1 MNVVPAAIRD
11 RLLHI
16 SFSKERKTLIEQCL
30 DNASFYRRRE
40 LELLASLGRSVI
52 EAHKEFGRTNNIMRS
67 IFSAE
72 WNGHEWGLI
81 SDRAATETF
90 IDKVHKDAT
99 DFAENCAMVREHA
112 DREAY
117 VTKRLAEVIGAEVTE
132 FSNAAR
138 SMTPP
143 GCEYTA
149 ESLIG
154 WRDLSILERSEK
166 IRAAKAVHDRMW
178 RSSYQRSS
186 ERSEEPFL
194 PPIHVVVRD
203 AAPLKPYEKPEV
215 REITREEFVGRL
227 QEKVAELQT
236 QAESKMKA
244 SILAGH
250 EVGIA
255 RLTIQDHEGK
265 TLGEVPLKEPL
276 EFISIKG
283 TVGEDQP
290 RREKTPGDKALEEWM
305 RTRKVR

>member
-1 MNVVPAAIRD
+1 MTQLPASVRD

-72 WNGHEWGLI
+72 WNTHAWGLV
-81 SDRAATETF
+81 SDRAASETF

-99 DFAENCAMVREHA
+99 DFAENCAMVRAHA
-112 DREAY
+112 GREAY
-117 VTKRLAEVIGAEVTE
+117 IAKRLEEVIGAEVTE
-132 FSNAAR
+132 FSNAVR
-138 SMTPP
+138 TMTPP

-154 WRDLSILERSEK
+154 WRDLSILERAEK
-166 IRAAKAVHDRMW
+166 IRKAKEVHDRMW

-186 ERSEEPFL
+186 ERSEEPFI

-203 AAPLKPYEKPEV
+203 AVPLKPYEKPEV

-227 QEKVAELQT
+227 QEKVAELQK
-236 QAESKMKA
+236 QAESTMKA
-244 SILAGH
+244 GILAGH
-250 EVGIA
+250 SAEVS
-255 RLTIQDHEGK
+255 RLTIHDHEGK
-265 TLGEVPLKEPL
+265 TLGEIPLKEPL
-276 EFISIKG
+276 EFIAIKG
-283 TVGEDQP
+283 TVV
-290 RREKTPGDKALEEWM
+290 K
-305 RTRKVR
+305 